1 MLPLLGEVREGSIT
15 LEQGEELFLE
25 AVSGG
30 ERYGSP
36 GRGLRYFQR
45 QWRSHIHASRNGQKT
60 LGSLID
66 ACKKIGM
73 PIPWKDV
80 VIWEDSYEQQLAAI
94 KKLNQTVD
102 SDTAELLKEIK

>member
-1 MLPLLGEVREGSIT
+1 M
-15 LEQGEELFLE
+15 EQAEDLFME

-36 GRGLRYFQR
+36 GRGVAYFRR
-45 QWRSHIHASRNGQKT
+45 QWKSHLHSSRNGQRT

-73 PIPWKDV
+73 PIPWKDTV
-80 VIWEDSYEQQLAAI
+80 VWERSYQEQLEAI

-102 SDTAELLKEIK
+102 SDTFAMLKKAK